1 MATRKELTVV
11 ASERYLIANH
21 AEKTRIL
28 DEFADMTG
36 YHRKHAMRLLRG
48 DVRAQS
54 GGRRRRQI
62 YDEAE
67 RNALVLLW
75 EASDRVCGKRLK
87 ALMPV
92 LIDAMERHGHLE
104 LAAEIRT
111 KLLAMSAATIDRA
124 LARIR
129 EGLGRPRRRPG
140 AHALRSSIP
149 YGRRQTGAIQRQ
161 VLSRRTSSPTAGRR
175 RAAASSRLWC
185 SPTLQQAGQNAPL

>member
-129 EGLGRPRRRPG
+129 EGLG
-140 AHALRSSIP
+140 ALGDDLGRTHCEAVFR

-175 RAAASSRLWC
+175 RAAASSRLSC